1 MENFLNQPFRH
12 SKWFV
17 KENKETGNYEP
28 YLTNK
33 LAIQYFSSCGDFCL
47 NGAENAVIYTGR
59 EGGQFTGREGGQFTG
74 REGGQFTGK
83 QKVDYFKELSLKVK
97 KAKTKAKEISKKL
110 SEENNTLNYIDNDM
124 LVVIKYW
131 SENYSL
137 INVSFLEYTETQN
150 PDFLKSIVISE
161 KPN

>member
-12 SKWFV
+12 SNWFV

-47 NGAENAVIYTGR
+47 NGAENAVI
-59 EGGQFTGREGGQFTG
+59 FTG

-137 INVSFLEYTETQN
+137 INVSFLEYTKTQN

>member
-1 MENFLNQPFRH
+1 M
-12 SKWFV
+12 
-17 KENKETGNYEP
+17 
-28 YLTNK
+28 
-33 LAIQYFSSCGDFCL
+33 AIQYFSSCGDFCL

-59 EGGQFTGREGGQFTG
+59 EGGQFTG
-74 REGGQFTGK
+74 K

-97 KAKTKAKEISKKL
+97 KAKAKAKEISKKL